1 MTQQRL
7 NEGWEHYKGSLGG
20 PWEVW
25 RADKLQN
32 HYNVPWE
39 PVTLPHTYNGLDVMD
54 PDGKYYQGQGWYRTR
69 LDIHNPYPKGRTLLH
84 FEGAGQRTDV
94 YVYTEKVGSHLGG
107 YDEFTVDITEA
118 AERARQIE
126 RYAGRVPVAVA
137 CDNSRELETIPSDA
151 SDFNLYGGIYR
162 YLNLKYVPQVSLA
175 RVHVETDVHGLSQ
188 GSGGAA
194 ADGLGQT
201 AAAGSNLEKQAV
213 ERTGPEAGDAADA
226 EAVNG
231 ESGAGSRRCL
241 VRVKASLY
249 NPDAVRGQVK
259 LTIQLKDSEGRRIGS
274 AEKTCE
280 IWDDQQEIAAL
291 VIEQPRL
298 WSTDV
303 PYLYTCAVTLQAE
316 DSEMETVERFGVR
329 TFEFVKQGPF
339 KLNGERLLLRGTHR
353 HEDYAAVGA
362 AMTEEQIREEMQL
375 IKDMGANFIRLGH
388 YQQSRIVLD
397 LCDELGI
404 LVWEEIPWCRGGLG
418 GPEYRQQ
425 CVDMLTA
432 MIEQHYNH
440 PSVILWGLGNE
451 NDWECDFDHFDQEE
465 IRVFMKELHDLSHKL
480 DPSRLTA
487 IRRCEF
493 CKDIIDVY
501 SPSIWAGW
509 YRGIYTD
516 YESSCRTAFENVD
529 SFFHMEWGA
538 DNLATRHVEKTF
550 TGFEFIR
557 SSGADTD
564 ERDGDY
570 LLTGGEPRVS
580 RDGDWSET
588 YFCEMIDWYL
598 KSQER
603 MDWLTGAAQWAF
615 KDFATPVRPDS
626 PIPYLNMKGIVERDL
641 TPKEAFYVFQSYW
654 TSKPMVRIYGHSMP
668 VRWGA
673 PDERKQIRVYSNADE
688 VELFLNGESLGVRRR
703 DSQNFP
709 AAGLR
714 WETVLPAG
722 ENQVRAVAVKD
733 GVTVSDELSFV
744 YQTESWGEPAELR
757 IKAEP
762 QADGRVYVEV
772 QAVDAQGVFCPDA
785 AQFVRFGLAGDGR
798 LLDNLGTIRGSRLVQ
813 LASGRA
819 GIYVDPHG
827 GLPAGITVRDF
838 VTAGG
843 PAASL
848 TSGRPSESAPEGPAG
863 PARVSVVS
871 AACEGMATAWI
882 TVSSN

>member
-1 MTQQRL
+1 MTERRL
-7 NEGWEHYKGSLGG
+7 NEGWEHYRGSLGG
-20 PWEVW
+20 IWEVW

-39 PVTLPHTYNGLDVMD
+39 PITLPHTYNGLDVMD
-54 PDGKYYQGQGWYRTR
+54 PDGKYYQGPGWYRSR
-69 LDIHNPYPKGRTLLH
+69 LEVDNPFPKGRTLLH

-118 AERARQIE
+118 ALQAKGIE

-162 YLNLKYVPQVSLA
+162 YLNLRYVPQISLA
-175 RVHVETDVHGLSQ
+175 EVHVETDVNGLTGPAEA
-188 GSGGAA
+188 GSG
-194 ADGLGQT
+194 
-201 AAAGSNLEKQAV
+201 
-213 ERTGPEAGDAADA
+213 
-226 EAVNG
+226 
-231 ESGAGSRRCL
+231 RCI
-241 VRVKASLY
+241 VRIKASLY
-249 NPDAVRGQVK
+249 NPEGVSGEAK
-259 LTIQLKDSEGRRIGS
+259 LTILLKDREGRRIGI
-274 AEKTCE
+274 AENTCE
-280 IWDDQQEIAAL
+280 VWEGQREIAAL
-291 VIEQPRL
+291 VIEQPQL
-298 WSTDV
+298 WSPDD
-303 PYLYTCAVTLQAE
+303 PYLYTCSVTLQVE
-316 DSEMETVERFGVR
+316 DGTMETVERFGVR

-353 HEDYAAVGA
+353 HEDHAAVGA
-362 AMTEEQIREEMQL
+362 AMTEEQIREEMRL
-375 IKDMGANFIRLGH
+375 IKEMGANFIRLGH

-418 GPEYRQQ
+418 GPDYRQQ
-425 CVDMLTA
+425 CKDMLTA
-432 MIEQHYNH
+432 MISQHYNH

-451 NDWECDFDHFDQEE
+451 NDWECDFDYFDQEE
-465 IRVFMKELHDLSHKL
+465 IRAFMKELHELSHRL

-509 YRGIYTD
+509 YRGVYTD
-516 YESSCRTAFENVD
+516 YESSSRTAFENVD

-550 TGFEFIR
+550 TGFEFIQ
-557 SSGADTD
+557 SSGEETD

-570 LLTGGEPRVS
+570 LLTGGEARMS

-598 KSQER
+598 KSQEQ

-641 TPKEAFYVFQSYW
+641 TPKEAYYVFQSYW
-654 TSKPMVRIYGHSMP
+654 ASKPMVRIYGHSMP
-668 VRWGA
+668 VRWGGA
-673 PDERKQIRVYSNADE
+673 DELKQIKVYSNADE
-688 VELFLNGESLGVRRR
+688 VELFLNGESLGVRKR

-714 WETVLPAG
+714 WDTLLTAG
-722 ENQVRAVAVKD
+722 EHQVRAVAVKD

-744 YQTESWGEPAELR
+744 YQTQVWGEPAALQMT
-757 IKAEP
+757 AEP
-762 QADGRVYVEV
+762 QSDGRVYVEAR
-772 QAVDAQGVFCPDA
+772 AVDAHGVFCPDA
-785 AQFVRFGLAGDGR
+785 ARFVRFGLAGDGR

-813 LASGRA
+813 LAGGRA
-819 GIYVDPHG
+819 GIYVNPRG

-843 PAASL
+843 PASSL
-848 TSGRPSESAPEGPAG
+848 TPLRTEGSEAGRQAGLGLDGAAEEGGTAPAP
-863 PARVSVVS
+863 RVSVVS
-871 AACEGMATAWI
+871 AACEGMATAWVTI
-882 TVSSN
+882 TAN

>member
-7 NEGWEHYKGSLGG
+7 NTGWEHYRGSLGG
-20 PWEVW
+20 VWEVW

-69 LDIHNPYPKGRTLLH
+69 LDVNNPYPQGRTLLH

-118 AERARQIE
+118 AERAKQIE
-126 RYAGRVPVAVA
+126 RYAGQVPVAA
-137 CDNSRELETIPSDA
+137 CCDNSRELETIPSDA

-162 YLNLKYVPQVSLA
+162 YLNLRYVPQVSLA
-175 RVHVETDVHGLSQ
+175 QVHVETDVQGLS
-188 GSGGAA
+188 
-194 ADGLGQT
+194 
-201 AAAGSNLEKQAV
+201 
-213 ERTGPEAGDAADA
+213 EAGA
-226 EAVNG
+226 EG
-231 ESGAGSRRCL
+231 GRCL
-241 VRVKASLY
+241 VKVKANLY
-249 NPDAVRGQVK
+249 NPDAVQGQVK
-259 LTIQLKDSEGRRIGS
+259 LSIVLKDRDGRRVAT
-274 AEKTCE
+274 AETATE
-280 IWDDQQEIAAL
+280 AWDGPREIAAL
-291 VIEQPRL
+291 MLEKPEL
-298 WSTDV
+298 WSTDN
-303 PYLYTCAVTLQAE
+303 PYLYTCSVTLQAGE
-316 DSEMETVERFGVR
+316 SSMETVERFGVR

-353 HEDYAAVGA
+353 HEDHAEVGA
-362 AMTEEQIREEMQL
+362 AMTEEQIREEMVL
-375 IKDMGANFIRLGH
+375 IKEMGANFIRLGH
-388 YQQSRIVLD
+388 YQQSRIVLE

-418 GPEYRQQ
+418 GVDYRQQ
-425 CVDMLTA
+425 CIDMLTA
-432 MIEQHYNH
+432 MIHQHYNH

-451 NDWECDFDHFDQEE
+451 NDWECDFDYFDQEE
-465 IRVFMKELHDLSHKL
+465 IRAFMKQLHDLSHQL

-516 YESSCRTAFENVD
+516 YESSSRAAFENVH

-550 TGFEFIR
+550 TGFEFIQ

-570 LLTGGEPRVS
+570 LLTGGEARVS

-598 KSQER
+598 KSQEQ
-603 MDWLTGAAQWAF
+603 MGWLTGAAQWAF

-641 TPKEAFYVFQSYW
+641 TPKDAFYVFQSYW
-654 TSKPMVRIYGHSMP
+654 ATKPMVRIYGHSMP
-668 VRWGA
+668 VRWGGA
-673 PDERKQIRVYSNADE
+673 DEVKQFKVYSNAE
-688 VELFLNGESLGVRRR
+688 RVELFLDGQSLGVRKR

-714 WETVLPAG
+714 WETTLTAG
-722 ENQVRAVAVKD
+722 EHQVRAVAVKD
-733 GVTVSDELSFV
+733 GVTVTDELSFV
-744 YQTESWGEPAELR
+744 YQTQAWGEPVALQVTT
-757 IKAEP
+757 EP
-762 QADGRVYVEV
+762 QPDGRVYVEAR
-772 QAVDAQGVFCPDA
+772 AVDAQGVFCPDA
-785 AQFVRFGLAGDGR
+785 ARFVRFGLAGDGR

-813 LASGRA
+813 LAAGRA
-819 GIYVDPHG
+819 GIYVDPRG
-827 GLPAGITVRDF
+827 GLPAGITVTDF

-848 TSGRPSESAPEGPAG
+848 GSGAAGGLAGARTSI
-863 PARVSVVS
+863 VSI
-871 AACEGMATAWI
+871 ACEGMGTAFV
-882 TVSSN
+882 TVTSN